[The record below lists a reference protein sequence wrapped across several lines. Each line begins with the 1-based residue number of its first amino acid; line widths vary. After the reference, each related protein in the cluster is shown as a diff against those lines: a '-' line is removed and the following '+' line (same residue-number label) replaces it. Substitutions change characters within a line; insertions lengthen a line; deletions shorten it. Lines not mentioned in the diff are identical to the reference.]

1 MSTIRPIPSTK
12 RYKSSAFDREFVVVP
27 TTGKFEVWD
36 IETGLSIPNVYTK
49 KADAVAAIGN
59 NFNLTAEQIE
69 YNKTKGI
76 FAPSSIAYSMEKA
89 LELQQ

>member
-1 MSTIRPIPSTK
+1 MQPVRPIPNTK
-12 RYKSSAFDREFVVVP
+12 RYKSPAFNREFVVV
-27 TTGKFEVWD
+27 KNDKVFEAWD
-36 IETGLSIPNVYTK
+36 VATGLSIPNVYTK

-69 YNKTKGI
+69 YNKTRGI
-76 FAPSSIAYSMEKA
+76 FAPSSIAYSIEKA